1 MHSYVFQA
9 KQGPDGVIDVEV
21 AAETKEKAVQKV
33 EAMGLVPIRV
43 TEKTVSQSQPVSRGR
58 FVSFGWKRIAR
69 KNIGIFTWQFASL
82 LRAGVPVLQA
92 LTLLAQQS
100 GDKTWRDMVFA
111 LEREIRAGKMLS
123 DALRNYPQYF
133 DVLYVGLVSAG
144 EKSGTL
150 DQVLQELADHLQK
163 QQALRQQIQAALVYP
178 LLMLCVGIGTVFVI
192 LVFFLPRL
200 MDLFDDMGEALP
212 LPTRILLAVSYFAA
226 RNWHWLLAF
235 AAMSALLFARLKK
248 GTKRKLFMD
257 WIKLRIHF
265 VRHLISQAEIL
276 RFSRTLALVLAN
288 GISAFEGF
296 ELARATVNNE
306 AFRDCLE
313 KAGKRIVN
321 DGATLSASLAGTG
334 FFPSM
339 ALSMIVVGETSGRLE
354 QALMELAN
362 SCEREINQDVRF
374 IMSLLEPLL
383 ILLIGGMVGFI
394 VFAVLL
400 PVFNIGTMV
409 Q

>member
-1 MHSYVFQA
+1 MHSYVFHA

-21 AAETKEKAVQKV
+21 AAETKEEAVQKV
-33 EAMGLVPIRV
+33 EAMGFVPIRV
-43 TEKTVSQSQPVSRGR
+43 TEKVVAQSQPITHGR
-58 FVSFGWKRIAR
+58 RILFGWKRGVG
-69 KNIGIFTWQFASL
+69 KNVTVFTWQFASL

-92 LTLLAQQS
+92 LTLLAKQS
-100 GDKTWRDMVFA
+100 GDESWRDVVFA
-111 LEREIRAGKMLS
+111 LEREIRSGKMLS

-133 DVLYVGLVSAG
+133 DVLYIGLVRAG

-163 QQALRQQIQAALVYP
+163 QQALRQQIQAALAYP
-178 LLMLCVGIGTVFVI
+178 LLMLTFGMGTVFVI
-192 LVFFLPRL
+192 LAFFLPRL
-200 MDLFDDMGEALP
+200 TDLFADMGEALP
-212 LPTRILLAVSYFAA
+212 LPTRILLACSHFMA

-235 AAMSALLFARLKK
+235 VTMIVLLFARLKQ
-248 GTKRKLFMD
+248 GTKRKYFID
-257 WIKLRIHF
+257 WIKLRVHF
-265 VRHLISQAEIL
+265 VHNLVSQAEIL
-276 RFSRTLALVLAN
+276 RFSRTLSLVLAN
-288 GISAFEGF
+288 GIPAFEGF
-296 ELARATVNNE
+296 ELARATVDNE

-313 KAGKRIVN
+313 KAGKRIIN

-334 FFPSM
+334 VFPPM

-362 SCEREINQDVRF
+362 SCEREINQNVRV

-383 ILLIGGMVGFI
+383 ILLIGGVVGFI

-400 PVFNIGTMV
+400 PVFNIGTIAK
-409 Q
+409 

>member
-1 MHSYVFQA
+1 MRSFIFQA
-9 KQGPDGVIDVEV
+9 KQGPDGVIDVKV
-21 AAETKEKAVQKV
+21 AAETKEEAVQKI
-33 EAMGLVPIRV
+33 EAMGYVPIRL
-43 TEKTVSQSQPVSRGR
+43 TEKIDSPNQPVTLGR
-58 FVSFGWKRIAR
+58 LILSGWNRIAR

-82 LRAGVPVLQA
+82 LRAGVPVLQS

-100 GDKTWRDMVFA
+100 GDKIWREMIEN
-111 LEREIRAGKMLS
+111 LEREIRAGKILS

-133 DVLYVGLVSAG
+133 DVLYIGLVRAG

-163 QQALRQQIQAALVYP
+163 QQALRQQIQAALAYP
-178 LLMLCVGIGTVFVI
+178 LLMLTVGLGTIFII

-200 MDLFDDMGEALP
+200 TDLFADMGETLP
-212 LPTRILLAVSYFAA
+212 LPTRILLAVSHFTAQY
-226 RNWHWLLAF
+226 WHWLLAF
-235 AAMSALLFARLKK
+235 AAMIVLLFARVKH
-248 GTKRKLFMD
+248 GTRRKFLMD
-257 WIKLRIHF
+257 WIKLRVHF
-265 VRHLISQAEIL
+265 VRHLVSQAEIL
-276 RFSRTLALVLAN
+276 RFSRTLSLVLAN
-288 GISAFEGF
+288 GIPAFEGF
-296 ELARATVNNE
+296 ELARATVDNE

-321 DGATLSASLAGTG
+321 DGATLSASLAETG
-334 FFPSM
+334 VFPPL

-362 SCEREINQDVRF
+362 SCEREINQNFRV

-383 ILLIGGMVGFI
+383 ILLIGGVVGFI

-400 PVFNIGTMV
+400 PVFNIGSIAK
-409 Q
+409 

>member
-1 MHSYVFQA
+1 MHSYIFQA
-9 KQGPDGVIDVEV
+9 KQGPGGVIDVEV
-21 AAETKEKAVQKV
+21 AAETKEEAVQKV

-43 TEKTVSQSQPVSRGR
+43 TEKIVAQSPSVSCGR
-58 FVSFGWKRIAR
+58 LILSGWKRIAR

-100 GDKTWRDMVFA
+100 GDQGWRDVVFT
-111 LEREIRAGKMLS
+111 LEREIRSGKMLS

-133 DVLYVGLVSAG
+133 DVLYVGLVRAG

-150 DQVLQELADHLQK
+150 DQVLQELAEHLQK
-163 QQALRQQIQAALVYP
+163 QQALRQQIQSALAYP
-178 LLMLCVGIGTVFVI
+178 LLMLTVGIGTVFII
-192 LVFFLPRL
+192 LAFFLPRL
-200 MDLFDDMGEALP
+200 TDLFADMGEALP
-212 LPTRILLAVSYFAA
+212 LPTRILLAVSHFMVQ
-226 RNWHWLLAF
+226 NWYWLLAF
-235 AAMSALLFARLKK
+235 AAMITLLCARLKQ

-257 WIKLRIHF
+257 WLKLRIHF
-265 VRHLISQAEIL
+265 VRRLISQAEIL
-276 RFSRTLALVLAN
+276 RFSRTLSLVLAN
-288 GISAFEGF
+288 GIPAFEGF

-313 KAGKRIVN
+313 KAGKRIVT

-334 FFPSM
+334 MFPPL
-339 ALSMIVVGETSGRLE
+339 ALSMIVVGEKSGRLE
-354 QALMELAN
+354 HALMELAN
-362 SCEREINQDVRF
+362 SCEREINQNVRI

-383 ILLIGGMVGFI
+383 ILLIGGVVGFI

-400 PVFNIGTMV
+400 PVFNIGTIAK
-409 Q
+409 